1 MDDVFQQDTPD
12 ATLWEFKHGGG
23 NFKRGDLVA
32 LQEIRKPASRHA
44 FVHRKHHNQK
54 PPPPL
59 PFQPGTP
66 PKSMFSTQEGDPRVK
81 DDVEHTLCEL
91 KNRLGR
97 VEHTISELNVC
108 LQNRDGLFEYPLEE
122 TGSKQPTTIMVGQ
135 SEKEE
140 DVQSGLDGDTESRTP
155 SPWQVADSPEARL
168 ALIRSFLWVGNGLED
183 ESQFSQNTSNASESP
198 KAVVEVGSS
207 TLRGSEVFLSDGNDG
222 TCEDESGGSSSQNGG
237 MVDDSGT
244 GPGLAQLPTT
254 TLGGRQNR
262 KRPQDSDDPDRDRG
276 DDDDDAPSRK
286 RWQTQPPDRPLTR
299 PRLACPYQK
308 YDPVGSPFCCMPNQ
322 KNREGGADTFPRI
335 K

>member
-1 MDDVFQQDTPD
+1 M
-12 ATLWEFKHGGG
+12 WEFKHGGG

-32 LQEIRKPASRHA
+32 LREINKQASRHA
-44 FVHRKHHNQK
+44 LVHRVHHSQK
-54 PPPPL
+54 PPPLPL
-59 PFQPGTP
+59 LQRGTP
-66 PKSMFSTQEGDPRVK
+66 LEPMSPTLGGDAGGRDNVQQS
-81 DDVEHTLCEL
+81 LYGL
-91 KNRLGR
+91 KNRLVR
-97 VEHTISELNVC
+97 VEHTISELNIC
-108 LQNRDGLFEYPLEE
+108 LQNHDSLFKYPSEE
-122 TGSKQPTTIMVGQ
+122 AGPKQPTTITAKQ
-135 SEKEE
+135 SEKED
-140 DVQSGLDGDTESRTP
+140 DVQVGLDDDTESRTP

-168 ALIRSFLWVGNGLED
+168 ALMRSFWLVGNGLED

-198 KAVVEVGSS
+198 EAAMEVDISASS
-207 TLRGSEVFLSDGNDG
+207 DSGFHDDGMDD
-222 TCEDESGGSSSQNGG
+222 TCEAESGGSSSQNGG
-237 MVDDSGT
+237 TVDDSGT